1 MRTLLE
7 TRQATFSRAGEPV
20 FEPVDLSLAGGQALV
35 VRGTNGSGK
44 TTLLRLL
51 AGILRASAGTVE
63 RHAPVAFLGHLAAV
77 KGDLSCRENLD
88 FRRRFHATASGL
100 SNSRALARVGLA
112 GLGLRPARALS
123 AGQKRRLGLACLLVA
138 PAAIW
143 LLDEPYASLDDD
155 GCALVD
161 ALLIE
166 QLGRDGSVVL
176 STHQRQPELKAA
188 PNTLLVRHHVQGA
201 G

>member
-1 MRTLLE
+1 MRILIE

-20 FEPVDLSLAGGQALV
+20 FEPVDVSVGGGQALV
-35 VRGTNGSGK
+35 VRGANGSGK

-51 AGILRASAGTVE
+51 AGILRPASGTVD

-77 KGDLSCRENLD
+77 KGELSCRENLD
-88 FRRRFHATASGL
+88 FRRRFQGTVTGTDT
-100 SNSRALARVGLA
+100 NRALARVGLA
-112 GLGLRPARALS
+112 GMGLRPARTLS

-138 PAAIW
+138 PAAVW

-161 ALLIE
+161 ALLAE
-166 QLGRDGSVVL
+166 QIGRDGSVVL
-176 STHQRQPELKAA
+176 STHQRQPKLDTAPEEL
-188 PNTLLVRHHVQGA
+188 VVQRHGQA
-201 G
+201 E